1 MPSFS
6 PRPAAQGFF
15 LRTGRVAVG
24 LGVLLLM
31 AGPASAQ
38 ESGPRFRADVE
49 TVLVNVLVTDRQGQ
63 PISGL
68 EKENFQLFE
77 DGVEQEILN
86 FFPVDAPFSVA
97 LLLDTSYSTVGKLG
111 RIQNAA
117 IAFRQ
122 QIHPDDEVMVISFD
136 DQVYLDTD
144 FTRNSDE
151 VERAIK
157 TTRTG
162 GSTQL
167 YEAVFIGM
175 ERLQEQPFRKILVLF
190 TDGIDSASLETSE
203 AETLAYSK
211 EADATIYT
219 IFFDTE
225 TEALAR
231 AGSPPSFPGPAG
243 TPGTIPGRNPG
254 PLGNPAPSPFPMP
267 LPTPPPQRR
276 QPGEVGRDESER
288 EQIRATYREAKYYLG
303 ELAKATGGTSFDTAR
318 NLTDLDAAFAKI
330 AEEMRSLYS
339 IAYVSSN
346 PEKDDRFREIKITVD
361 RPEGRIRARRGYYSR
376 D

>member
-1 MPSFS
+1 M
-6 PRPAAQGFF
+6 
-15 LRTGRVAVG
+15 VG
-24 LGVLLLM
+24 LGILSLT
-31 AGPASAQ
+31 AGQASAQ

-49 TVLVNVLVTDRQGQ
+49 TILVNVLVTDRQGH

-77 DGVEQEILN
+77 DGVEQDILN

-117 IAFRQ
+117 INFLN

-144 FTRNSDE
+144 FTRNNEE

-157 TTRTG
+157 STRSG

-167 YEAVFIGM
+167 YDAVYIGL
-175 ERLQEQPFRKILVLF
+175 ERLQEQTFRKVLVLF
-190 TDGIDSASLETSE
+190 SDGVDSTSMETSE
-203 AETLAYSK
+203 GETIDFSK
-211 EADATIYT
+211 EANATIYT

-225 TEALAR
+225 TDALAR
-231 AGSPPSFPGPAG
+231 VGGPLSIPGPTG
-243 TPGTIPGRNPG
+243 IPGTIPGRNPG
-254 PLGNPAPSPFPMP
+254 PLGMPAPSPFPMP
-267 LPTPPPQRR
+267 MPAPPPQRR
-276 QPGEVGRDESER
+276 EPGEVGQEESQR
-288 EQIRATYREAKYYLG
+288 EQIKAAYREANYYLG
-303 ELAKATGGTSFDTAR
+303 ELAGATGGAAFDTAR

-330 AEEMRSLYS
+330 AEEMRNLYS

-346 PEKDDRFREIKITVD
+346 PQRDGNFREIKVTTD
-361 RPEGRIRARRGYYSR
+361 RTEDRVRARRGYYSR

>member
-1 MPSFS
+1 MKSPPSV
-6 PRPAAQGFF
+6 RGFLF
-15 LRTGRVAVG
+15 LSGLVVVG
-24 LGVLLLM
+24 LGIVSPV
-31 AGPASAQ
+31 AGQASQ

-49 TVLVNVLVTDRQGQ
+49 TILVNVLVTDRQGQ
-63 PISGL
+63 PLSGL
-68 EKENFQLFE
+68 KHENFQLFE
-77 DGVEQEILN
+77 DGVEQDILN

-117 IAFRQ
+117 ISFLD

-144 FTRNSDE
+144 FTRNNDE

-157 TTRTG
+157 STRSG

-167 YEAVFIGM
+167 YDSVYIGL
-175 ERLQEQPFRKILVLF
+175 ERLQDQPFRKIMVLF
-190 TDGIDSASLETSE
+190 TDGVDSASMETSE
-203 AETLAYSK
+203 GETIDFSK

-231 AGSPPSFPGPAG
+231 VGGPLSIPGPAG

-254 PLGNPAPSPFPMP
+254 PLGIPAPSPFPVPTPMP
-267 LPTPPPQRR
+267 APPPQRR
-276 QPGEVGRDESER
+276 APGEVGHEESER
-288 EQIRATYREAKYYLG
+288 EQIRAAYREAKYYLG
-303 ELAKATGGTSFDTAR
+303 KLAKTTGGAAFDTAH

-346 PEKDDRFREIKITVD
+346 PQKDGKFREIKVTLD
-361 RPEGRIRARRGYYSR
+361 RTEGRVRARRGYYSR

>member
-1 MPSFS
+1 MKRSHSARGFLFS
-6 PRPAAQGFF
+6 GILAAAGFGVLSLMAAQD
-15 LRTGRVAVG
+15 
-24 LGVLLLM
+24 
-31 AGPASAQ
+31 ASQ

-49 TVLVNVLVTDRQGQ
+49 TILVNVLVADRQGQ

-68 EKENFQLFE
+68 KKENFQLFE
-77 DGVEQEILN
+77 DGVEQDILN

-97 LLLDTSYSTVGKLG
+97 LMLDTSYSTVGKLG

-117 IAFRQ
+117 IDFLN

-136 DQVYLDTD
+136 DEVYLDTD
-144 FTRNSDE
+144 FTRNNDQ
-151 VERAIK
+151 VEGAIK
-157 TTRTG
+157 STRSG

-167 YEAVFIGM
+167 YEAVYIGL
-175 ERLQEQPFRKILVLF
+175 ERLQDQPFRKIMVLF
-190 TDGIDSASLETSE
+190 TDGVDSTSWETSE
-203 AETLAYSK
+203 SDTIDLSK

-225 TEALAR
+225 TDALAR
-231 AGSPPSFPGPAG
+231 LGGPLSVPGPMG

-254 PLGNPAPSPFPMP
+254 PMGIPAPSPFPVPTPMP
-267 LPTPPPQRR
+267 APPPQRR
-276 QPGEVGRDESER
+276 DPGEIGHEESER
-288 EQIRATYREAKYYLG
+288 EQIRAAYREARYYLG
-303 ELAKATGGTSFDTAR
+303 ELAEATGGASFDTAHT
-318 NLTDLDAAFAKI
+318 LTDLDLAFSKI

-346 PEKDDRFREIKITVD
+346 PKEDGKFREIKVSVD
-361 RPEGRIRARRGYYSR
+361 HAEGRVRARRGYYSR

>member
-1 MPSFS
+1 MPPQSPSFLKYYLPFS
-6 PRPAAQGFF
+6 GWA
-15 LRTGRVAVG
+15 AVG
-24 LGVLLLM
+24 LGILVLM
-31 AGPASAQ
+31 TGRASAQ
-38 ESGPRFRADVE
+38 DSGPRFRADVE
-49 TVLVNVLVTDRQGQ
+49 TVLVNVLVTDRQGH

-68 EKENFQLFE
+68 EEENFKLFE
-77 DGVEQEILN
+77 EGVEQDILN

-111 RIQNAA
+111 RIQDAA
-117 IAFRQ
+117 IGFRQ

-157 TTRTG
+157 STRTG

-167 YEAVFIGM
+167 YEAVYIGM
-175 ERLQEQPFRKILVLF
+175 EKLQDQPFRKIMVLF
-190 TDGIDSASLETSE
+190 TDGVDSGSLETSQS
-203 AETLAYSK
+203 ETLDFSK

-219 IFFDTE
+219 LFFDTE
-225 TEALAR
+225 TETLAR
-231 AGSPPSFPGPAG
+231 ARGPLSIPGPAG

-254 PLGNPAPSPFPMP
+254 PLGMPGSSPFPIPM
-267 LPTPPPQRR
+267 PTPPTQRR
-276 QPGEVGRDESER
+276 QPGEMGRDESER
-288 EQIRATYREAKYYLG
+288 EQIRATYREARYYLG
-303 ELAKATGGTSFDTAR
+303 ELAEATGGTSIDTAG
-318 NLTDLDAAFAKI
+318 NLTDLDAAFTKI

-346 PEKDDRFREIKITVD
+346 SKKDGSFREIKVTVD
-361 RPEGRIRARRGYYSR
+361 RSEGRVRARRGYYSR
-376 D
+376 H